1 MSVHETPSRA
11 VAVSVLNELHL
22 LDTGPPED
30 EYAGMHDEP
39 PAYNTFEVAFEQW
52 CQKDKAR
59 QAMMVLDQD
68 PATAAAETKLKEAKQ
83 ALKRMQAARSDI
95 HPLKKCLTTSPSFI
109 FTVQQRVV

>member
-1 MSVHETPSRA
+1 MSVRETPSRA
-11 VAVSVLNELHL
+11 VAVSVLNELRL

-30 EYAGMHDEP
+30 EYADEP

-68 PATAAAETKLKEAKQ
+68 PATAAAEIKLKEAKQ

-95 HPLKKCLTTSPSFI
+95 HP
-109 FTVQQRVV
+109 